1 MAAASEDLRVW
12 LCKSRIACAVVM
24 STSCKAGIGSA
35 TATNRPPGHLECCP
49 AGHAE
54 VSEAATA
61 CVSARVAHRVTVCG
75 HAQMFSPT
83 REVWNGDQ
91 SPSPCQRSRTE
102 VRKSRRS
109 RTVTG
114 RKGSAA
120 RCDRPWAIQAEH
132 THQASIAAQQP
143 PRPSC
148 LIGIVDQLTASPDD
162 PATVRD
168 LAPNAPLESNS
179 EADRMP
185 RPRVAGD
192 PGGRPHPRGHHQHL
206 AELLAIG
213 VDRTGARARGRRLA
227 AEDGSGPARPAG
239 GGTLGCGN
247 AQE

>member
-1 MAAASEDLRVW
+1 MLWSCQPPARQASDRRRRQIGRQVTSSAVRPVTRRSRKLRRH
-12 LCKSRIACAVVM
+12 S
-24 STSCKAGIGSA
+24 
-35 TATNRPPGHLECCP
+35 
-49 AGHAE
+49 
-54 VSEAATA
+54 
-61 CVSARVAHRVTVCG
+61 VSARVAHRVTVCG

-162 PATVRD
+162 LRP
-168 LAPNAPLESNS
+168 
-179 EADRMP
+179 DRRAGQRFGP
-185 RPRVAGD
+185 KRAPRVKLRGRSNASAAGRGR

-213 VDRTGARARGRRLA
+213 VDRTGARAARRSPRSA
-227 AEDGSGPARPAG
+227 SG
-239 GGTLGCGN
+239 C
-247 AQE
+247 